1 MGLPAQP
8 ALSALSA
15 RNTPAN
21 PPFLFNFRHV
31 PAEIEQKWRVRF
43 CVAGSSEL
51 EAPCGCHNLIHD
63 DHAHLPAPHHLPA
76 PPVLNESI
84 PEPTLDRESMPEP
97 TLVMGVG
104 WVARLETRTSLRPT
118 RNMRVGRGDVN

>member
-15 RNTPAN
+15 RNNPAN
-21 PPFLFNFRHV
+21 P
-31 PAEIEQKWRVRF
+31 
-43 CVAGSSEL
+43 GSSEL